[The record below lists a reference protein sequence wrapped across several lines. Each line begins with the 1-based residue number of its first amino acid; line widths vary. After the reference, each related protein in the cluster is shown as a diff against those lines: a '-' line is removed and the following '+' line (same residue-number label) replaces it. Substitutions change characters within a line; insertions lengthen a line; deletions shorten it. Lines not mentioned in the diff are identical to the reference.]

1 MAVAGHLDPRM
12 MEHYSHVRMAAKRK
26 AVELLQ
32 TGSLTVLAVKE
43 REAEPAVN

>member
-1 MAVAGHLDPRM
+1 MLEP
-12 MEHYSHVRMAAKRK
+12 YSLIRMAAKRK

-32 TGSLTVLAVKE
+32 TGLLTVPAVKE